1 MPVPTLKSA
10 SYKYAKKSLID
21 KKYAIRRLT
30 LLLKRVMTR
39 IEKITIY
46 LGEEDLEDKELKTKI
61 SLLSQLIGVKKQ
73 VISEIKE
80 LEGRTE
86 KTSRSLGDILS

>member
-1 MPVPTLKSA
+1 MPLPTLKSA
-10 SYKYAKKSLID
+10 SYKYAKKSLKD
-21 KKYAIRRLT
+21 KTYAVKRLT

-46 LGEEDLEDKELKTKI
+46 LGEEDLNDKELKTKI

-73 VISEIKE
+73 VMLEIKE
-80 LEGRTE
+80 LEGKTQ
-86 KTSRSLGDILS
+86 KTSSNLSDILR